1 MRRQPAGRIR
11 RPTAPLADLY
21 GGGKQ
26 LRPKA
31 RPSETGSLARS
42 AEGGAGALHRDQD
55 KGGDRLT
62 ERLLL
67 RTDEAA
73 RLLGLGRTK
82 VFELLTAG
90 ELPVVRIGRAVRVP
104 RGELERWI
112 ADRTTRPAEIRL
124 NNG

>member
-1 MRRQPAGRIR
+1 MN
-11 RPTAPLADLY
+11 
-21 GGGKQ
+21 
-26 LRPKA
+26 
-31 RPSETGSLARS
+31 
-42 AEGGAGALHRDQD
+42 
-55 KGGDRLT
+55 

-112 ADRTTRPAEIRL
+112 AERTIKPPEIRS